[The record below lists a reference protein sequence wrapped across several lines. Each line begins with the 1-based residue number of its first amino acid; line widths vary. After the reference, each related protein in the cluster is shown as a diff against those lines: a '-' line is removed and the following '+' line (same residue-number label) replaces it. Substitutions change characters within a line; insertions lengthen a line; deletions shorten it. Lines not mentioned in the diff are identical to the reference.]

1 MEGSCVFCK
10 FGSKTKW
17 EDKFIIYG
25 MAEIIVAMVK
35 GEKSLLSIFVIDE
48 MGGYCR
54 SHIPPPPKKADL
66 FVAQKAQQ
74 AIRSMFLMFG
84 SSLFGF
90 VSSDFSRLDNG

>member
-1 MEGSCVFCK
+1 MFLQIW
-10 FGSKTKW
+10 SKTKW

-48 MGGYCR
+48 MGGYST

-74 AIRSMFLMFG
+74 ASSMFLMFG
-84 SSLFGF
+84 SHLFGF
-90 VSSDFSRLDNG
+90 ASSDFSRLDNG